1 MYKLELKIDGKF
13 VNNFYNGSIYDLVF
27 LDLEF
32 WPDYDYT
39 EGKAVQR
46 IYGYTL
52 TRLIKSNKKQYI
64 KIKFLEFKTE
74 EEELIKEITQDIDAL
89 SDKVLIGFNIKDSD
103 LVTLRNRL
111 KVMSIDTDVKSVNIF
126 DFRKYSKSYEYRG
139 LNGLFEYLAIKVNKK
154 IDGSYFHK
162 NAKKIFSR
170 KSPWKDILL
179 NMFEYCLED
188 AAGHFEIVSNWNTR
202 FPKITKD
209 MVTSELLNY
218 SAIEKETSFQ
228 PIHQDAEIFS
238 MENFQAS
245 SEQLLSLLTVVDLE
259 ALIVKIVQK
268 TLKEEIQKLKHED
281 LLTQP
286 TLANHPLKVFV

>member
-32 WPDYDYT
+32 WPDYDYI
-39 EGKAVQR
+39 EGKTVQR

-74 EEELIKEITQDIDAL
+74 EEQLIKDIIQDIDAL
-89 SDKVLIGFNIKDSD
+89 NNKVLIGFNIKDSD
-103 LVTLRNRL
+103 LLTLRNRL
-111 KVMSIDTDVKSVNIF
+111 KMMSIYTDVKSVNIF
-126 DFRKYSKSYEYRG
+126 DFRKYSKSHEYRG
-139 LNGLFEYLAIKVNKK
+139 LNGLFEHLSIKVNKK

-162 NAKKIFSR
+162 NTKKVFSR
-170 KSPWKDILL
+170 KSSWKDILL

-188 AAGHFEIVSNWNTR
+188 AAGYFEIVSNWNQQ

-218 SAIEKETSFQ
+218 SAIEKEASFKSINQ
-228 PIHQDAEIFS
+228 EAEIFS

-245 SEQLLSLLTVVDLE
+245 PEQLLSILTVADLE

-268 TLKEEIQKLKHED
+268 TLKEEMQKLKHD
-281 LLTQP
+281 HLPDQT
-286 TLANHPLKVFV
+286 TGAMRFC